1 MAVKL
6 YKSVGTTGGT
16 TGKVDGIDGNLL
28 NQGDFDF
35 VFEEGDQYWMPFH
48 LNAAI
53 GGTESDPLLIAPD
66 ANAGNKRWRLGFIRW
81 LKNAINYAGDFIIKG
96 VGKGLV
102 LGDGAH
108 DGSGFK
114 IYKPAGNEPVR
125 IVPISDAQ
133 GVAFRN
139 AADDSTIALF
149 KSGDI
154 DISGLVAP
162 EEDTDPATK
171 AYADGENSFSS
182 NGYSKL
188 PGGLMLQWVV
198 GGGDTAEGSQIV
210 TLPTPFPNQCLIA
223 FTSLWHISGGATL
236 NREYQIVAWD
246 ENSVTV
252 FHQRFNDASE
262 DTAKPLVFAI
272 GY

>member
-16 TGKVDGIDGNLL
+16 TGKVDGIDGDLL

-35 VFEEGDQYWMPFH
+35 VFDEGSQYWMPFH
-48 LNAAI
+48 LDAAI
-53 GGTESDPLLIAPD
+53 GGAENDPLLIAPD

-81 LKNAINYAGDFIIKG
+81 LKDAIAYAGDFIIKG

-114 IYKPAGNEPVR
+114 IYKPDGNHPVR

-139 AADDSTIALF
+139 AADDANIALF
-149 KSGDI
+149 KSGGV

-162 EEDTDPATK
+162 DSGSDPATK
-171 AYADGENSFSS
+171 TYVDGQKSFGT
-182 NGYSKL
+182 NGYVKL
-188 PGGLMLQWVV
+188 PGGLVLQW
-198 GGGDTAEGSQIV
+198 GIGTSTLDTPQNFSF
-210 TLPTPFPNQCLIA
+210 PTPFPNACYGVWTNRNDEAQYVLCAISWTTA
-223 FTSLWHISGGATL
+223 QFTVNRADAIS
-236 NREYQIVAWD
+236 D
-246 ENSVTV
+246 SVEFTY
-252 FHQRFNDASE
+252 
-262 DTAKPLVFAI
+262 FAI
-272 GY
+272 GQ